1 MQAQFKLHAIDIQDT
16 SKSARVPL
24 LPMSGF
30 PFTLQAVDV
39 SFFTCEHVNIYTFT
53 HSHIHIYTVCL
64 PLKSSAIE
72 MVSHSLIQ
80 TKRERERERER
91 ERKKEREREVAKS
104 FPSSMGQRML
114 LLLCVCLLGRKC
126 IKRCGSCQL
135 TTLIAGELLK
145 TFSFCQ
151 LVSVLCA
158 S

>member
-16 SKSARVPL
+16 SKGARVPL

-72 MVSHSLIQ
+72 MVSHSNQ
-80 TKRERERERER
+80 KRERERERKR
-91 ERKKEREREVAKS
+91 EREREVAKS
-104 FPSSMGQRML
+104 LPSSLGQRML